1 MSKSKFFS
9 TLSSTG
15 SALGQG
21 LVAGLAGTI
30 AITASQMIEMQLTN
44 RSSSSAP
51 MKVGGKVL
59 GAEPRQQAELEK
71 KKQGEGDVPQSAD
84 ALQEKVEA
92 NQQKFSQFM
101 HFGYGTAWG
110 IARSVLDKV
119 GVRGL
124 PASLAHFT
132 ALWGTAQVVLP
143 ANDAAPPITQWP
155 PQQIATDVLHH
166 AVYALAAGAVYDA
179 MQQAEEKKSRF
190 FSPTRFRRPRIGR
203 R

>member
-1 MSKSKFFS
+1 MSGSTFFS
-9 TLSSTG
+9 TLANTG

-30 AITASQMIEMQLTN
+30 AITASQMIEMQITG

-71 KKQGEGDVPQSAD
+71 KKQGESNAPQSTD
-84 ALQEKVEA
+84 ELQEEVEG

-110 IARSVLDKV
+110 VARSGLDKV
-119 GVRGL
+119 GVRGW
-124 PASLAHFT
+124 PASLVHFA
-132 ALWGTAQVVLP
+132 ALWGTAQVMLP

-155 PQQIATDVLHH
+155 PRQIVTDVLHH

-179 MQQAEEKKSRF
+179 MKRAEAKKKRKF
-190 FSPTRFRRPRIGR
+190 IYRLKA
-203 R
+203 